1 MSSMVQHFFR
11 SRSRISERIVGEPV
25 RIGGRTLRPVVRVRG
40 WRSTG
45 DSASGGGAGAR
56 LRVVPESVVVVES
69 DGREYRVPARDNSR
83 FVLWGLAGAALL
95 VVVASRSVKAA
106 VR

>member
-1 MSSMVQHFFR
+1 MRKIFG
-11 SRSRISERIVGEPV
+11 SRVGISERVVCEPV

-45 DSASGGGAGAR
+45 DSASGGGTGTR
-56 LRVVPESVVVVES
+56 LRVVLESVIVVES
-69 DGREYRVPARDNSR
+69 DGREFRVPAQDNSR
-83 FVLWGLAGAALL
+83 FVLWGLSGAALL
-95 VVVASRSVKAA
+95 VVVASRSVKTT